1 MMATVQGEEH
11 TMSNAQT
18 PCAAPRIRLWR
29 LGPGR
34 WQIASGPAR
43 GTVLERATN
52 PDALPCFRWSVA
64 RGEYAH
70 DFTLRGLARQ
80 CDAAARRQTA

>member
-1 MMATVQGEEH
+1 MNEAE
-11 TMSNAQT
+11 T
-18 PCAAPRIRLWR
+18 PRLWR

-34 WQIASGPAR
+34 WQIATGPAR
-43 GTVLERATN
+43 GTVLKRAVD
-52 PDALPCFRWSVA
+52 PHALPSFRWWVA

-80 CDAAARRQTA
+80 CDRAARADRR